1 MTPTMLVLGA
11 GLVSFTE
18 LCGDA
23 AEWPGYDPIGL
34 HSRGLWED
42 AMKTRFT
49 VALSMLTGIAVGAVA
64 VQGLHAQSKPMVY
77 LINEI
82 DVTDPEKYGAEFTP
96 KAQASVRNSGAKF
109 LVIGGAAGAGAKPI
123 HAIEGTPP
131 KRMTIQVWE
140 SVDALKKWYDS
151 PEYQDALKIGHK
163 YATFRRYAVEG
174 Q

>member
-1 MTPTMLVLGA
+1 MRTHV
-11 GLVSFTE
+11 
-18 LCGDA
+18 
-23 AEWPGYDPIGL
+23 
-34 HSRGLWED
+34 
-42 AMKTRFT
+42 T
-49 VALSMLTGIAVGAVA
+49 VALSMLTGIGVGAVA
-64 VQGLHAQSKPMVY
+64 VQGLHAQSKPMIY

-96 KAQASVRNSGAKF
+96 KAQASVKASGARF

-140 SVDALKKWYDS
+140 SVEALKKWYES
-151 PEYQDALKIGHK
+151 PEYQEALKIGHK
-163 YATFRRYAVEG
+163 YASFRRYAVEG

>member
-1 MTPTMLVLGA
+1 
-11 GLVSFTE
+11 
-18 LCGDA
+18 
-23 AEWPGYDPIGL
+23 
-34 HSRGLWED
+34 
-42 AMKTRFT
+42 MKTRYT
-49 VALSMLTGIAVGAVA
+49 VLLSMVAGAAVGAA
-64 VQGLHAQSKPMVY
+64 AIQSLQAQAKTPIY

-82 DVTDPEKYGAEFTP
+82 DVTDPDKYGAEFTP
-96 KAQASVRNSGAKF
+96 KAQASVRGSGARF

-123 HAIEGTPP
+123 HAVEGTPP

-140 SVDALKKWYDS
+140 SLDAIKKWYDS

>member
-1 MTPTMLVLGA
+1 
-11 GLVSFTE
+11 
-18 LCGDA
+18 
-23 AEWPGYDPIGL
+23 
-34 HSRGLWED
+34 
-42 AMKTRFT
+42 MKTRYT
-49 VALSMLTGIAVGAVA
+49 VLLSMVAGAAVGAA
-64 VQGLHAQSKPMVY
+64 AIQSLQAQAKTPIY

-82 DVTDPEKYGAEFTP
+82 DVTDPDKYGAEFTP
-96 KAQASVRNSGAKF
+96 KAQASVKGSGARF

-123 HAIEGTPP
+123 HAVEGTPP

-140 SVDALKKWYDS
+140 SLDAMKKWYDS

>member
-1 MTPTMLVLGA
+1 MRTHA
-11 GLVSFTE
+11 
-18 LCGDA
+18 
-23 AEWPGYDPIGL
+23 
-34 HSRGLWED
+34 
-42 AMKTRFT
+42 T

-77 LINEI
+77 LVNEI

-96 KAQASVRNSGAKF
+96 KAQATVRNSGAKF

>member
-1 MTPTMLVLGA
+1 
-11 GLVSFTE
+11 
-18 LCGDA
+18 
-23 AEWPGYDPIGL
+23 
-34 HSRGLWED
+34 
-42 AMKTRFT
+42 MKTYLT
-49 VALSMLTGIAVGAVA
+49 VYVAMLTGIAIGGFA
-64 VQGLHAQSKPMVY
+64 VQGLQAQPKAPVY

-96 KAQASVRNSGAKF
+96 KAQATVRNSGAKF

-131 KRMTIQVWE
+131 KRMTIQVWD

-151 PEYQDALKIGHK
+151 PEYQEALKIGHK
-163 YATFRRYAVEG
+163 YAKFRRYAVEG